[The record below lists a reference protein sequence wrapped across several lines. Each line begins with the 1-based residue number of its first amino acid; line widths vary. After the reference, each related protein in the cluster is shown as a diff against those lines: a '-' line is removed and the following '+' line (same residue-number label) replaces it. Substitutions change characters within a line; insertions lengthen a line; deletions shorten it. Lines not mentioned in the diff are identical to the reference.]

1 MIMGRHVMDALGL
14 CRIVVEDGE
23 VIEVSQPRLRR
34 CPMFAKMRGMESLS
48 VDSVRAN
55 IEFRIRDFGLFT
67 EDRQVRG
74 NDIITFGV
82 SEILSN
88 AIRNGDIDAACIVS
102 DGCGS
107 AIVTEPEILQ
117 GLCGRISGIVETSP
131 IRKVLDAV
139 GEDNV
144 IDPVTVPIDQITIAQ
159 KAALRPYRKFS
170 VTVCRGEDAAHIREA
185 YGNRVAVVGVHS
197 SGLCQKDVDLL
208 FENCDLLTACASGRI
223 REKAFALRDEGR
235 VEIAG
240 NKVQIVAITDFGK
253 KIVGE
258 KLRSLGKDFWDGNP
272 PPENPVPFID

>member
-1 MIMGRHVMDALGL
+1 MGRHVMEALGL
-14 CRIVVEDGE
+14 CRVVVEDGKVVE
-23 VIEVSQPRLRR
+23 ISQPRLRR

-74 NDIITFGV
+74 NDIVTFGV

-88 AIRNGDIDAACIVS
+88 AIRNGDLDAACIVS

-107 AIVTEPEILQ
+107 AIVTDPEILQ
-117 GLCGRISGIVETSP
+117 GLCGRISGIIETSP
-131 IRKVLDAV
+131 IRTVLDAV

-144 IDPVTVPIDQITIAQ
+144 IEPVTVPIDQVAIAQ

-170 VTVCRGEDAAHIREA
+170 VTVCRGEEAAQIRDA
-185 YGNRVAVVGVHS
+185 YGDRVAVVGVHS

-208 FENCDLLTACASGRI
+208 FENCDLITACASGRI

-258 KLRSLGKDFWDGNP
+258 KLRSLGRDFWNGEPATDD
-272 PPENPVPFID
+272 PVPFID

>member
-1 MIMGRHVMDALGL
+1 MGRHVMDALGL